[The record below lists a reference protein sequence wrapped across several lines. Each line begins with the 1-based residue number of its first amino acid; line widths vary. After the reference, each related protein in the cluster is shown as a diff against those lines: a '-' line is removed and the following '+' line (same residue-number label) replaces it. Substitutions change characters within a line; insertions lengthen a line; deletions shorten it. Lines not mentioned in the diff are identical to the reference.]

1 MKKFA
6 TLALSIMLTSVV
18 GAQTP
23 CTITH
28 TDIPFVEDFQVH
40 TDSVLFVDGCW
51 QQMAVVQTPVA
62 APSPHAGIYCDTS
75 GNRSLRLAVAH
86 GRIPLMVTLPPVDSL
101 SDLEISF
108 KFRKE
113 GPEWDGIFNLYN
125 GSIAFGVL
133 EDTNDMNSFVPL
145 FNGSAAADSWF
156 KYTVRLPRYHGSGH
170 ILAFRGYKTGNYPNI
185 NNPNILADT
194 DTTFVYMYIDSIDIH
209 PIADCGIVE
218 WVEGFNISETQ
229 ASVRWNDPEL
239 AGNFKINLTG
249 GGLDTTVFTTDTRVT
264 FTNLAPNTEYT
275 AWVSV
280 PCASG
285 EEPVSGTQ
293 FTTGGCLTPDSITIS
308 YITDTSVLIT
318 WVPRT
323 EEDLW
328 YNYLYDA
335 NGPVGGGGIGVCY
348 TPQFEAWGLTPNTH
362 YTFTVR
368 PYCGLSSQI
377 SWSDTIGFTTLPTAS
392 DTVWRTVTVTA
403 DADGACEP
411 YGSGTYADSSTVEIG
426 YVIHDTAATDGH
438 WQFLGWSDGPT
449 ENPREITVT
458 SDTAIVALFHWVED
472 SLTQTITQ
480 SSIQTISVYPN
491 PSHGKITISV
501 DRPSEVSVVDLQGRT
516 VIPATTI
523 ISSFTIP
530 HSSLPSGTYLLRITT
545 SSGTT
550 SKKLLIQ

>member
-40 TDSVLFVDGCW
+40 TDSVLFVGGCW

-218 WVEGFNISETQ
+218 NVEGFNISETR
-229 ASVRWNDPEL
+229 ASIRWNDPER

-285 EEPVSGTQ
+285 EEPVVWTQ

-308 YITDTSVLIT
+308 NITETSVRIT
-318 WVPRT
+318 WVPRS
-323 EEDLW
+323 EETSWEYKLRISDS
-328 YNYLYDA
+328 NGIHYDF
-335 NGPVGGGGIGVCY
+335 GFLDTTV
-348 TPQFEAWGLTPNTH
+348 FEHPNLRPNTH
-362 YTFTVR
+362 YVFEVR
-368 PYCGLSSQI
+368 PDCSQ
-377 SWSDTIGFTTLPTAS
+377 SAWSDTIGFSPLPTAS

-426 YVIHDTAATDGH
+426 YVMHDTAATDGH

-501 DRPSEVSVVDLQGRT
+501 DRPSEVSVIDLQGRT